1 MFGSFRIALYYVNW
15 KKLEKITQ
23 RVVLLCKLGT
33 PQPQACQAAILLPLH
48 PYPLHDNSINTYYFI
63 YIYYYNIIYLLYY
76 YYSYHTC
83 LLMTL
88 LLCLVFA
95 WLAYLNKLLLMKR
108 LCDWSLSEWKGSG
121 TQGMLMLFAFEN

>member
-48 PYPLHDNSINTYYFI
+48 PTLCMIIVLILIILFIFIIIILFI
-63 YIYYYNIIYLLYY
+63 YYIIIVLIMLADD
-76 YYSYHTC
+76 SVA
-83 LLMTL
+83 LSS
-88 LLCLVFA
+88 LCLT
-95 WLAYLNKLLLMKR
+95 YLPQQALLNEAAMRLKLERMKR
-108 LCDWSLSEWKGSG
+108 LRYARYVD
-121 TQGMLMLFAFEN
+121 AFCL

>member
-1 MFGSFRIALYYVNW
+1 MFGSFGIALHYVNW

-23 RVVLLCKLGT
+23 RIVLLCKLGT
-33 PQPQACQAAILLPLH
+33 PQPQACQTATLSPLH
-48 PYPLHDNSINTYYFI
+48 PALCMIIVLILIILFIFIIIILFI
-63 YIYYYNIIYLLYY
+63 YYIIILILLA
-76 YYSYHTC
+76 C
-83 LLMTL
+83 LLLTL

-95 WLAYLNKLLLMKR
+95 WLAYLNKLFLMKR